1 MKIDHRE
8 NCEHRFSSISINFI
22 SIVNDLQM
30 YRFLLFISI
39 SVKNAMDKRFALFK
53 RKGKELKENF

>member
-1 MKIDHRE
+1 MKIYHRE
-8 NCEHRFSSISINFI
+8 NCEHQFSSTFI
-22 SIVNDLQM
+22 DCFYDLQM

-39 SVKNAMDKRFALFK
+39 SVKNAMDKRFALFM